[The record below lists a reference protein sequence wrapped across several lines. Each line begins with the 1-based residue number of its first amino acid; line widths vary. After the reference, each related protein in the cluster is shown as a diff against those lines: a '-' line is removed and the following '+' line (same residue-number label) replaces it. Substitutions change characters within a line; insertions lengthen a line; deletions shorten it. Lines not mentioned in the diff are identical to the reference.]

1 MMVKT
6 KYNYFSPIVNNS
18 KTELLIDFKDYPLT
32 EIYQRFND
40 NSFEF
45 QTVYDQELRFCSE
58 SNPCFLGNLFP
69 QDFIYHSDNY
79 HTASSSSIGSVAS
92 LNNFFTFIDKNL
104 KNGTQ
109 SFIDI
114 GANDSTLLKKFSNMG
129 CKTYWDRSTSIFR

>member
-6 KYNYFSPIVNNS
+6 KYNYSSPIVNNS

-45 QTVYDQELRFCSE
+45 QTAYDQELRFCSE
-58 SNPCFLGNLFP
+58 SNHAFLGNLLP

-129 CKTYWDRSTSIFR
+129 AKLIGIDPHAN